1 MNAKELTFTS
11 IHEAGHLV
19 CVEHFPPARTGGPF
33 YRPEDCP
40 PRTYSIEIWYDQ
52 RHGRYD
58 GRTPYSNYGLSED
71 QLLFIASGGP
81 IAELIAR
88 TNGDWD
94 SETIQAQLFS
104 GRRDDTQ
111 DMDDIRRYLDQLS
124 KGRSREKITTALVSY
139 VCSELK
145 KNWELIL
152 QVAGEVQRTYDKNTD
167 TANLLYSKLLPE
179 TKARLDLLKGIFQSY
194 L

>member
-33 YRPEDCP
+33 YHPGDRL
-40 PRTYSIEIWYDQ
+40 PRTYNIEIWYDQ
-52 RHGRYD
+52 QHGRYD
-58 GRTPYSNYGLSED
+58 GRTPYSNSGLSED

-88 TNGDWD
+88 NNGNWN
-94 SETIQAQLFS
+94 SEIIQAQLFS
-104 GRRDDTQ
+104 GKRDDTQ
-111 DMDDIRRYLDQLS
+111 DMDDIRRYLDRLS
-124 KGRSREKITTALVSY
+124 KDRSREEITTALVSY
-139 VCSELK
+139 VCSDLK
-145 KNWELIL
+145 KSWDLIL
-152 QVAGEVQRTYDKNTD
+152 QVADEVQRSYDKSTN

-179 TKARLDLLKGIFQSY
+179 TQDCLDLLKGTFQSY